1 MEGVVGSWV
10 QASVQRLRPPR
21 FSQGA
26 QITSFAAS
34 FARKITLSASHFL
47 LSTQFQR
54 ERDRSKYVK
63 MKHAA
68 QLLTS
73 RIFARKF
80 RSEYKRNIAARRLQK
95 LFRTIK
101 NLKVFK
107 SSIIKAMKVPIVTDV
122 NNYLL
127 HPSN

>member
-80 RSEYKRNIAARRLQK
+80 RSEYK
-95 LFRTIK
+95 